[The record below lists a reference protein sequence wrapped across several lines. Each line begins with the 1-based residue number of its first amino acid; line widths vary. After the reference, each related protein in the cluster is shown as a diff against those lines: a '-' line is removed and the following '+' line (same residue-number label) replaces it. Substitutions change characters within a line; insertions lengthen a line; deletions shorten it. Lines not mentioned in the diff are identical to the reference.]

1 MDKGECDTAH
11 EEHKSSIGRNI
22 EAGNAV
28 LQPATTEDVKH
39 SVLLL
44 REDWE
49 QLRLHIR
56 KSANCLIKWQIGIG
70 IVLVLCLARGFGWL
84 D

>member
-1 MDKGECDTAH
+1 M
-11 EEHKSSIGRNI
+11 
-22 EAGNAV
+22 
-28 LQPATTEDVKH
+28 KH